1 MTVIFLNLEKKKSVG
16 GNLRSVKTVSLLL
29 EKGDLQDGI
38 PNNITNTDKMR
49 VLAQTTTS
57 RERFLA
63 HYEHDLSE
71 ESLNS
76 RREFTCS
83 QTKLTRTEKASLHIN
98 GINWNSV

>member
-1 MTVIFLNLEKKKSVG
+1 MISENGHF
-16 GNLRSVKTVSLLL
+16 LLL

-38 PNNITNTDKMR
+38 PNSITNTAKMR

-71 ESLNS
+71 ES

-83 QTKLTRTEKASLHIN
+83 QTKLTHTEKASLHIN
-98 GINWNSV
+98 GINWNSI